1 MRIMVLAVLSGE
13 GQIFIW
19 PAPKLDL
26 VTLRLVTGRLSTT
39 KQPHT
44 MEVLA
49 RFERQPSFEIQTLA
63 GTNSGLLSM
72 VT

>member
-1 MRIMVLAVLSGE
+1 MRLMVLAVLRGE
-13 GQIFIW
+13 GRIFIW

-26 VTLRLVTGRLSTT
+26 VTLSTT
-39 KQPHT
+39 KHPDT
-44 MEVLA
+44 MGVLA
-49 RFERQPSFEIQTLA
+49 RFERRPSFEIQTLA